1 MDRYTKPVDTA
12 SFVFLSF
19 LFRISN
25 GNLTGDV
32 VSREIQRVSIYI
44 YSLRFPRG
52 SCEKPVTVARFIR
65 SREIGIL
72 KQKSSKSCNR
82 SIARGLA
89 FERCSLPV
97 VLSFGANTSV
107 SKKKKKKKKEKEN
120 GRLTNKE
127 FLALPKVKGKKSNI
141 SSEARSIVLLS

>member
-1 MDRYTKPVDTA
+1 MSPYIFIPCDFPVVA
-12 SFVFLSF
+12 A
-19 LFRISN
+19 RN
-25 GNLTGDV
+25 
-32 VSREIQRVSIYI
+32 
-44 YSLRFPRG
+44 
-52 SCEKPVTVARFIR
+52 PVTVARFIR

-107 SKKKKKKKKEKEN
+107 SKKKKKKKEKEN

-141 SSEARSIVLLS
+141 SSEARSTVLLS

>member
-19 LFRISN
+19 LFRIWE

-52 SCEKPVTVARFIR
+52 GCEKPSYRGSIHSFEGNRDSET
-65 SREIGIL
+65 EIL
-72 KQKSSKSCNR
+72 
-82 SIARGLA
+82 
-89 FERCSLPV
+89 E
-97 VLSFGANTSV
+97 
-107 SKKKKKKKKEKEN
+107 
-120 GRLTNKE
+120 
-127 FLALPKVKGKKSNI
+127 
-141 SSEARSIVLLS
+141 IVQ

>member
-19 LFRISN
+19 LFRISD

-52 SCEKPVTVARFIR
+52 GCEKPVTVARFIR